1 MGCQPL
7 IVLDTATW
15 IWLTTDPDQLSDA
28 ARGTIDAHPSR
39 LVSAI
44 SAWEVG
50 MLVAKSR
57 IRLDRPVDRWTDEAM
72 RSNGVESAPID
83 QHVATLATML
93 AGVSPGDPADRMIIA
108 TTLRHGGLLVTPDRQ
123 IRDYPF
129 CPTVW

>member
-1 MGCQPL
+1 MGRNPL

-15 IWLTTDPDQLSDA
+15 IWLTSDPDQLSEA
-28 ARGTIDAHPSR
+28 ARETIDAHPGR
-39 LVSAI
+39 MVSTI

-57 IRLDRPVDRWTDEAM
+57 IRLDRPVDRWTDEAI
-72 RSNGVESAPID
+72 RSNGVESVPID
-83 QHVATLATML
+83 QHIGTLATML
-93 AGVSPGDPADRMIIA
+93 AGDPPGDPADRMIIA
-108 TTLRHGGLLVTPDRQ
+108 TTLRRGGLLVTPDRQ